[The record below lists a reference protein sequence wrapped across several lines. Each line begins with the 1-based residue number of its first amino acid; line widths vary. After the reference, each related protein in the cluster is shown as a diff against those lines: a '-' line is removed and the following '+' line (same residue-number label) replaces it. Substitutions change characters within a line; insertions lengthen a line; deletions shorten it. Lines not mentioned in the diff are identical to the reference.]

1 MSTSDEG
8 FIVGNQGFVEGHIE
22 NFNAIP
28 FYLRRQFEKNCPTFV
43 KFRSDVI
50 SRGLRRSQEV
60 DLVTA
65 INEGDPAIRLLK
77 YSYSLYSLSLQALYS
92 IERLDTIS
100 KWITFPN
107 GANSEL
113 ALYVSFYFSDFL
125 SRIKTTTDVI
135 ALMVNQMFDLNVE
148 NKRCRLDGG
157 AIANKLIA
165 VYNDSGKKKAYIR
178 QLSQSLEKARS
189 DWIEYFYEIRN
200 EVTHRDEFT
209 SNTLPIQFVNEDH
222 PRHSFSIHPDASD
235 STLIVFAQR
244 VVPESLI
251 FSDEIDPMILC
262 EKLWEK
268 LALLLD
274 DVAQGCHPQIEFY
287 IKTHAN

>member
-1 MSTSDEG
+1 M
-8 FIVGNQGFVEGHIE
+8 
-22 NFNAIP
+22 
-28 FYLRRQFEKNCPTFV
+28 
-43 KFRSDVI
+43 
-50 SRGLRRSQEV
+50 
-60 DLVTA
+60 
-65 INEGDPAIRLLK
+65 
-77 YSYSLYSLSLQALYS
+77 
-92 IERLDTIS
+92 IS

-135 ALMVNQMFDLNVE
+135 ALIVNQMFDLNIE

-165 VYNDSGKKKAYIR
+165 VYNDSGKKKNNIK
-178 QLSQSLEKARS
+178 QLSQCLEKARN
-189 DWIEYFYEIRN
+189 DWIERFYEIRN

-209 SNTLPIQFVNEDH
+209 SNSLPIQFDSKDH
-222 PRHSFSIHPDASD
+222 PGHSFRIHPDVSD
-235 STLIVFAQR
+235 STLIDFAQR
-244 VVPESLI
+244 VVPESLV
-251 FSDEIDPMILC
+251 FRDEIDPMILC
-262 EKLWEK
+262 KKLWEK

-274 DVAQGCHPQIEFY
+274 DVAQGCHPQIESY